1 VSQENGYHSCAARK
15 TLWVNAIDRSK
26 RLEFVKQYFNKTEEY
41 WNTVILD
48 ENKFNIFGF
57 VGRYDGGK
65 KSKLD
70 AKKSHMV
77 KHDDA
82 LNTCLFEDV

>member
-1 VSQENGYHSCAARK
+1 MAVLLGKSSKCN
-15 TLWVNAIDRSK
+15 RSK

-57 VGRYDGGK
+57 VGRHDGGK
-65 KSKLD
+65 KSKHD
-70 AKKSHMV
+70 AKKSYIMV
-77 KHDDA
+77 KHGDA